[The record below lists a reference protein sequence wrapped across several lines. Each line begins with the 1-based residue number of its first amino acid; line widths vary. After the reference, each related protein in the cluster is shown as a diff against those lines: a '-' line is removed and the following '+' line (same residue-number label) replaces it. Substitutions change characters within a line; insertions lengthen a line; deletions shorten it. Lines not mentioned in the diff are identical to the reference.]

1 MIFYKYLLCFFHVL
15 FFYINMHCFIDYHS
29 HQYVMKFDKFIFQI
43 HQSILKEIIQ
53 ESILKYQINVNVEQY
68 F

>member
-1 MIFYKYLLCFFHVL
+1 
-15 FFYINMHCFIDYHS
+15 MHCFIDYHA
-29 HQYVMKFDKFIFQI
+29 HQFLMKFDKFNFQI
-43 HQSILKEIIQ
+43 HQSILEEIIQ